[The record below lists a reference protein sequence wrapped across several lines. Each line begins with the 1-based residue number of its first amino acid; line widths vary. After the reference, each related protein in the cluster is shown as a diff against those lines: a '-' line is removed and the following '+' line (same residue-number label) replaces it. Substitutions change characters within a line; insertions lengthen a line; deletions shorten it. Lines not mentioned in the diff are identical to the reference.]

1 MNDICIEHVSL
12 KYANITPSG
21 DECENVWKL
30 CVHIKT
36 QNTFGR
42 CLLLGHQIIHMWK
55 QNFIYDLDIVL
66 PFSCY
71 FHVYTK
77 EAFQTDQAQE
87 LFIVT
92 FMKLFSMAS
101 SHTQA
106 VGHHAQCQA
115 SAGVV

>member
-1 MNDICIEHVSL
+1 MHTEHVSL
-12 KYANITPSG
+12 KYASITPFG

-30 CVHIKT
+30 CVHIKI

-42 CLLLGHQIIHMWK
+42 CDYHVILLHQN
-55 QNFIYDLDIVL
+55 QQEQSFIYDLDTVL

-71 FHVYTK
+71 FHIYTK

-106 VGHHAQCQA
+106 KDHHAQCQT